1 MEHPH
6 NPLSLQE
13 ACGHTGSLGLALL
26 LLSFGWPVA
35 SQPLLLPLPGTKSS
49 SAVLSEQPCL
59 RPSTGCPLQPVSPA
73 TGLLLVPTCHEH
85 CLTAPAPRQWPSLES
100 RPL

>member
-49 SAVLSEQPCL
+49 YAVLSEQPCL
-59 RPSTGCPLQPVSPA
+59 RPSTGVSPPACFPSHRSA
-73 TGLLLVPTCHEH
+73 TGPDVP
-85 CLTAPAPRQWPSLES
+85 
-100 RPL
+100 